1 MLAALV
7 FLGLDF
13 LFLGGFGGVGL
24 FLDLLPFSGVVEFVL
39 DWVQQ
44 TTEGRVDSRFEL
56 FVISIG
62 LVAIELVRGGGLYI
76 VYQLRSEL
84 LQLANM
90 ALSLYR

>member
-62 LVAIELVRGGGLYI
+62 LVAIEFVRGGLYI

-84 LQLANM
+84 FQLANM
-90 ALSLYR
+90 TLSLYR